1 MGEKNRVENVIR
13 QKVTRRRKREGKKSV
28 FQRRKNVLSGTIL
41 LLQNEY
47 ERRVFVNIILNVVV
61 DEMV

>member
-13 QKVTRRRKREGKKSV
+13 QKVTRRRKEGKKSV
-28 FQRRKNVLSGTIL
+28 QRRKNVLSGTIL
-41 LLQNEY
+41 LLQIEY

>member
-13 QKVTRRRKREGKKSV
+13 QKVTRRRKEGKKSV
-28 FQRRKNVLSGTIL
+28 QRRKNVLSGTIL

>member
-1 MGEKNRVENVIR
+1 VGEKNRVENVIR
-13 QKVTRRRKREGKKSV
+13 QKVTRRRKEGKKSV
-28 FQRRKNVLSGTIL
+28 QRRKNVLSGTIL

>member
-1 MGEKNRVENVIR
+1 MGGKNRVENVIR
-13 QKVTRRRKREGKKSV
+13 QKVTRRRKEGKKSV
-28 FQRRKNVLSGTIL
+28 QRRKNVLSGTIL

>member
-1 MGEKNRVENVIR
+1 MENVIR
-13 QKVTRRRKREGKKSV
+13 QKVTRRREKEGKKSV
-28 FQRRKNVLSGTIL
+28 QRRKNVLSGTIL

-47 ERRVFVNIILNVVV
+47 ERRVFVNIIILNVVV

>member
-13 QKVTRRRKREGKKSV
+13 QKLTRRRKEGKKSV
-28 FQRRKNVLSGTIL
+28 QRRKNVLSGTIL

>member
-1 MGEKNRVENVIR
+1 MAKQSKDDEK
-13 QKVTRRRKREGKKSV
+13 EGKKSV
-28 FQRRKNVLSGTIL
+28 QRRKNVLSGTIL

-47 ERRVFVNIILNVVV
+47 ERRVFVNIIILNVVV